1 MNFIFGRL
9 QYSDAIS
16 GRIAECRH
24 TGIVKKSHR
33 IEEFAPIFNI
43 DMYTLMYRLNIG
55 YNYIDIY
62 IFKS

>member
-43 DMYTLMYRLNIG
+43 DRLNIG
-55 YNYIDIY
+55 NNYIDIY